1 MRLSLFIILLLLSL
15 QLFSQTEN
23 KTNPFFH
30 DTVNNRKVYLVVDK
44 APVTS
49 MDFMSL
55 ARYITE
61 NNFWPAAD
69 TTCWFTKV
77 YLSFIIEPNG
87 SVSNANV
94 EIRGGSC
101 DDPVRDV
108 NNKAYMKESL
118 KNSISKLRWSPG
130 ELKGQKVPVLIRIPV
145 HVHLFFD

>member
-1 MRLSLFIILLLLSL
+1 MILVLLSL

-30 DTVNNRKVYLVVDK
+30 DSVNNRKVYLVVEK
-44 APVTS
+44 APETS
-49 MDFMSL
+49 MDMAHL
-55 ARYITE
+55 CRYIIET
-61 NNFWPAAD
+61 NFWPVVD

-77 YLSFIIEPNG
+77 YLSFIVEPNG

-94 EIRGGSC
+94 EIRGGFC

-108 NNKAYMKESL
+108 NNKAYMKENL

-130 ELKGQKVPVLIRIPV
+130 ELKGQKVPVLIRIPM
-145 HVHLFFD
+145 HVDFKFD